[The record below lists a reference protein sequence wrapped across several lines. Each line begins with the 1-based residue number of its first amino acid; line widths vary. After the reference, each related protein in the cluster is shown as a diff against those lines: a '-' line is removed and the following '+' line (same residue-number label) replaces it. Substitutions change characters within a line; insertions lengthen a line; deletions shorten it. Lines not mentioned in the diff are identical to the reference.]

1 MELLKEL
8 LYIFFKL
15 PWELSRVIKEMTMV
29 QRRRRGRPIPKR
41 KPKREKKKKR
51 PS

>member
-1 MELLKEL
+1 MGFLKEVLEIVKL
-8 LYIFFKL
+8 LWGL
-15 PWELSRVIKEMTMV
+15 PELSKEMRRV
-29 QRRRRGRPIPKR
+29 KRRRRGRPIPKR